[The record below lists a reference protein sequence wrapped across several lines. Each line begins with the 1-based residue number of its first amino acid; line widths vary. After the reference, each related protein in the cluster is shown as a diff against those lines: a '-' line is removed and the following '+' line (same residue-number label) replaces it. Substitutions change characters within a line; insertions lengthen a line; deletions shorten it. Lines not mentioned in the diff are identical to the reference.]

1 MVVRNYDADEALR
14 SIGFSRR
21 ARTDADGW
29 PVVTYEMDGPHHQ
42 RIEAT
47 CDGLCVHVLIRGNG
61 SQVPIGPRLRERIME
76 MMVHIANGIAEDA
89 ARRIDLA
96 NHVVA
101 LTYPGQR

>member
-47 CDGLCVHVLIRGNG
+47 CDELQRNGTCTRRTEGHHASHPAVH
-61 SQVPIGPRLRERIME
+61 
-76 MMVHIANGIAEDA
+76 A
-89 ARRIDLA
+89 
-96 NHVVA
+96 
-101 LTYPGQR
+101 